1 MKRFAIVLFSI
12 FISSNLWAQDQF
24 SKKLY
29 KNPVRELSIIVTDD
43 GFFPSRI
50 MAFKGERVKFFITS
64 TSKKKQCFILQK
76 HDVFLSVENG
86 QVNEGSVLLDH
97 AGRFKFY
104 CPASEVKGYLTVFEK
119 SNIESEQSARTPAS
133 TKPNY
138 WLPRDYDENF

>member
-1 MKRFAIVLFSI
+1 VNRFILIIISI
-12 FISSNLWAQDQF
+12 LISSNAWTQDQF
-24 SKKLY
+24 KKKLY

-50 MAFKGERVKFFITS
+50 MAFQGERVKFFITS

-76 HDVFLSVENG
+76 HDVFLAVENG

-104 CPASEVKGYLTVFEK
+104 CPASEVKGFLTVFEK
-119 SNIESEQSARTPAS
+119 SNKDSEEGVRAPAS

-138 WLPRDYDENF
+138 WLPRDYDEDF